1 MKDMNK
7 SDRLPYVSPTTD
19 VCIVV
24 ANGFLCSS
32 NIGKQKVEL
41 DSNLKVND
49 LIKGEE
55 ITFDI

>member
-1 MKDMNK
+1 MNK